1 MYLRIT
7 THIYVNIIVRNS
19 GAIVTIIA
27 PCRRH
32 NVNSMLDHVAD
43 STARRN
49 PRHRLV
55 VALVVAHTVDSSSC
69 GGPRCRPTPSTRRGS
84 MRRHAPAKSCFN

>member
-1 MYLRIT
+1 MYLRIS

-32 NVNSMLDHVAD
+32 NVNSMDHVAD

-49 PRHRLV
+49 PRHRLAA
-55 VALVVAHTVDSSSC
+55 ALVVAHTVDSSSC